1 MKKYL
6 ECIYVYPFAL
16 APDKFLLGDLYQVE
30 EVADS
35 SRRLIG
41 YRIIDLV
48 GKARIIPSNSLVY
61 GSYKFKVV
69 EPVPQ
74 ESKDMYIIKKAPENG
89 KVKVGPHQSNKVYGS
104 ETEAVDAASGYA
116 ETSGDKYIVFKA
128 VKSVAPVRNVTV
140 KDI

>member
-1 MKKYL
+1 MNKYL
-6 ECIYVYPFAL
+6 ECVYVNPFAL

-30 EVADS
+30 EVTGFG
-35 SRRLIG
+35 RKLIG
-41 YRIIDLV
+41 YRITDIE
-48 GKARIIPSNSLVY
+48 GAGRIIPSNRLFY
-61 GSYKFKVV
+61 GSYKFKVI